1 MQLHPQMKAILD
13 QAAAAGGQPFHKM
26 TPVEARKA
34 ITALLEPFNSAP
46 EKVAKSEKRTIPG
59 PGGQIPVQIYTPE
72 GKAPFPVLVYFHGG
86 GWTVGEIASWDS
98 FCRSLCNASGCVTVS
113 VDYRLAPE
121 HKFPA
126 GPEDCYAATD
136 WVAKN
141 AASLGG
147 DPARVAVGGDSAG
160 GNLAAAVSLMARD
173 RGGPKIGFQLL
184 IYPATDAGL
193 DTPSQKQFQDD
204 GYILSKQDMVWFWD
218 HYLNGDKDKT
228 NPYACPAE
236 ASSLRGLP
244 PALVVTAGFDPLRD
258 EGETYAARLQEAG
271 VKAECIRYEGVT
283 HGFVLM
289 AAVLDEARK
298 SIADMGAALKA
309 GLKK

>member
-1 MQLHPQMKAILD
+1 ML
-13 QAAAAGGQPFHKM
+13 
-26 TPVEARKA
+26 
-34 ITALLEPFNSAP
+34 ALADISRISRDNSGKLIGYQRP
-46 EKVAKSEKRTIPG
+46 EVKRH
-59 PGGQIPVQIYTPE
+59 VQDI
-72 GKAPFPVLVYFHGG
+72 
-86 GWTVGEIASWDS
+86 I
-98 FCRSLCNASGCVTVS
+98 N
-113 VDYRLAPE
+113 
-121 HKFPA
+121 
-126 GPEDCYAATD
+126 
-136 WVAKN
+136 
-141 AASLGG
+141 
-147 DPARVAVGGDSAG
+147 
-160 GNLAAAVSLMARD
+160 
-173 RGGPKIGFQLL
+173 
-184 IYPATDAGL
+184 
-193 DTPSQKQFQDD
+193 
-204 GYILSKQDMVWFWD
+204 
-218 HYLNGDKDKT
+218 YLNGDKDKT